1 MHDGKPVISKLD
13 GEALRKIAL
22 TTEGAYVPAGT
33 SAIDLDSIMESHVR
47 PIVRSAADAS
57 VRVIPAERFPWFVL
71 GALVS
76 LLFALWLGG
85 RTR

>member
-1 MHDGKPVISKLD
+1 
-13 GEALRKIAL
+13 
-22 TTEGAYVPAGT
+22 
-33 SAIDLDSIMESHVR
+33 
-47 PIVRSAADAS
+47 
-57 VRVIPAERFPWFVL
+57 VIPAERFPWFVL